1 MKPKNSG
8 KKPKKLLPTKY
19 ERGVLNWL
27 KEHTSHLDLGCLI
40 NGSPIHLN
48 TNERI
53 WQHFTNLRVYAD
65 DECLVPKKNR
75 RTYLPHKLVTRVL
88 REHASGEQT
97 YYFAGSEKPNRRA
110 LIMID
115 VDCHQSGSLKGA
127 MAFVSYLRAHH
138 FASLYY
144 ERSTNGK
151 GAHAYFLLEKDGLSV
166 PAIKNVLLKKLQ
178 PWLNHLAKG
187 FDVELVE
194 VKGLP
199 PEATWSDRRYD
210 LTSYK
215 AGVLAKL
222 PRGVFDRFAEL
233 QTTTVLSATTLAMEL
248 PDVGAEPSAEK
259 KKTVAGSSSMKHINC
274 SALKVYRR
282 LAKELLKGEILR
294 TSGRHVVLEEDVAIF
309 LLLGSWLSR
318 HMNADGS
325 MPWARFKG
333 LWDAC
338 YAAGDIERAFEAKRF
353 AAIRNQF
360 EAWGLLEW
368 ENVHYRTGQAAKWRF
383 SEQLLGVID
392 QYLEEKVHPWQAQV
406 PPKIKIDRNPFKIIR
421 RPTPAM
427 PFLTEVYD
435 PVWRIVAEQQV
446 MALCA

>member
-1 MKPKNSG
+1 MNPKNLG

-19 ERGVLNWL
+19 ERTVLNWL

-53 WQHFTNLRVYAD
+53 RQHFANLRFYED
-65 DECLVPKKNR
+65 DECPIPNKNR

-97 YYFAGSEKPNRRA
+97 YYFAGSEKPCSSS

-115 VDCHQSGSLKGA
+115 VDCHQSGSPEGA
-127 MAFVSYLRAHH
+127 MAFISYLRAHH
-138 FASLYY
+138 FGNLYY

-166 PAIKNVLLKKLQ
+166 PAIKNVLLKKLA
-178 PWLNHLAKG
+178 PWLNHMASG

-194 VKGLP
+194 IKGLP
-199 PEATWSDRRYD
+199 PEADWGESKYD

-215 AGVLAKL
+215 AGVLAKI

-233 QTTTVLSATTLAMEL
+233 QATTVLSAKRLAMEL
-248 PDVGAEPSAEK
+248 PDVAPPSPTEK
-259 KKTVAGSSSMKHINC
+259 KKAVIGSSAMKHIDC
-274 SALKVYRR
+274 SAITVYRR

-294 TSGRHVVLEEDVAIF
+294 TSGRHVVIEEDVAIF
-309 LLLGSWLSR
+309 LLLGGWLSR

-353 AAIRNQF
+353 AAIRNQM
-360 EAWGLLEW
+360 EGWGLLVW
-368 ENVHYRTGQAAKWRF
+368 EDVCYEAGQAAKWRF

-392 QYLEEKVHPWQAQV
+392 QYLEQESHPLQAQV
-406 PPKIKIDRNPFKIIR
+406 FPQIKIDRNPFKIIR
-421 RPTPAM
+421 RPIPAR
-427 PFLTEVYD
+427 PFLVEMYD
-435 PVWRIVAEQQV
+435 PVWRIEAEQQV